1 MPDRILIDQN
11 VMLDVLLERMPH
23 FTDSASVVELIAE
36 DQVEGFLSGASIDT
50 MAYLLATHHTSVRI
64 NGILRFVRLKFKIA
78 SITESIIDES
88 LTAGW
93 KDLEDSIVYHSAK
106 SAGCAAVITRNVHD
120 FKSKGKDG
128 PVVLTPTEY
137 LNLQSTRQF

>member
-23 FTDSASVVELIAE
+23 FTDSALVVELIAE

-50 MAYLLATHHTSVRI
+50 MAYLLATHHTSARI

-88 LTAGW
+88 LAAGW

-106 SAGCAAVITRNVHD
+106 SAGCTAVITRNVHD

-128 PVVLTPTEY
+128 LLVLTPTDY
-137 LNLQSTRQF
+137 LNFRANR